1 MTPTENLSP
10 SAPSAARRIVVVG
23 GVAGGMS
30 AAARARRL
38 DEHASIVVLER
49 GSYVSFANCGLPYHL
64 SGEISHEDSLLVQTP
79 QALAE
84 SLALDVRTG
93 SNATAIDREHRTVHV
108 STADTE
114 YDLPYDALLL
124 APGAVAV
131 RPPIDG
137 LDNPAVHALRTIDD
151 VQRLRGTVDRVLA
164 LRPEGEARAVVVG
177 AGFIG
182 LETVE
187 AFRHRGLTVTLVE
200 LAPQVLP
207 ALDADMA
214 SMIEA
219 ELRAHD
225 VDVRTGAGLAAVE
238 DSRSGR
244 AVDVVLSDGERIGAD
259 VVLLGVGV
267 RPSTALARAAG
278 LELSPAGAVVVT
290 PSQQTSDPHI
300 WAVGDAI
307 QVTDFVTGAPGV
319 VPLAGPA
326 NRQGRLAAD
335 AIMGRHVA
343 SSPVLG
349 TAIVRVFGLTAA
361 VTGPTSRRLTA
372 AGVEHRVVHLHPG
385 HHAGYYPGAES
396 IHLAVI
402 FAPDGGLLGAQAVG
416 SAGVD
421 KRIDVLA
428 TALRAGMTVD
438 DLAELELAYAPP
450 FGSAK
455 DAINMAGFLAQ
466 NVLDGMLTTWSAA
479 ELDSVL
485 DGSVLLLDVRS
496 AREFAVGH
504 LPGALNVPHT
514 RLRGRI
520 DEVVEAAAGRPV
532 RALCASGF
540 RSYLAHRVLTSHGLD
555 SASLDGGLTTLLA
568 ARPDA
573 PIVVDS
579 VREPVLASR

>member
-1 MTPTENLSP
+1 M
-10 SAPSAARRIVVVG
+10 RIVVVG

-30 AAARARRL
+30 AAARLRRL
-38 DEHASIVVLER
+38 DETAEIVVLER
-49 GSYVSFANCGLPYHL
+49 GPDVSFANCGLPYHVG
-64 SGEISHEDSLLVQTP
+64 GEIRNRSALLLHTPASLH
-79 QALAE
+79 A
-84 SLALDVRTG
+84 SLDLDVRVRHEVT
-93 SNATAIDREHRTVHV
+93 SIDRDARTVTV
-108 STADTE
+108 R
-114 YDLPYDALLL
+114 DLEAGTDAVLGYDALVL
-124 APGAVAV
+124 ATGAEPIV
-131 RPPIDG
+131 PPLPG
-137 LDNPAVHALRTIDD
+137 LDRPEVRTLRTVPDADALRDLLD
-151 VQRLRGTVDRVLA
+151 AGAQS
-164 LRPEGEARAVVVG
+164 AVVVG